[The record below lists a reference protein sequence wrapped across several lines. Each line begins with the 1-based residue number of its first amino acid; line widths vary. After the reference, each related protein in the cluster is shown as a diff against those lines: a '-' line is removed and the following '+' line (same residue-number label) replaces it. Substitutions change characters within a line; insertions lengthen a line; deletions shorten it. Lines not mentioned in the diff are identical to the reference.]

1 MSAQSDRAQWLFVAV
16 LLLFVI
22 LAVWY
27 SVTIP
32 LGEAPDEVPHFTY
45 IRYLAQYG
53 RLPTTTEEHEAWQP
67 PLYYAAGAA
76 LTFWIDDENVVPLID
91 QLV

>member
-1 MSAQSDRAQWLFVAV
+1 MTRQQRLSRILFAIV
-16 LLLFVI
+16 LLIYAV

-45 IRYLAQYG
+45 VRYLAQHT
-53 RLPTTTEEHEAWQP
+53 RLPTTEEEHEAFQP
-67 PLYYAAGAA
+67 PLY
-76 LTFWIDDENVVPLID
+76 
-91 QLV
+91 